1 MHKAWKRLNDDFQL
15 SIITM
20 VGVCSVAGIAPYA
33 LYRLYDG
40 NWLVSVVDTSLVLN
54 TLAAVVY
61 AWRTGDTLRPG
72 QYLALLYSIGTV
84 VIVTKLGINGLF
96 WVYVLILF
104 NFFVVP
110 PLQSV
115 IATVSVLAILCAY
128 GLAKP
133 GVLFESDFQM
143 TSFLVTSLLA
153 SLFAF
158 AFAYRGREQRLRLS
172 ELATIDPLTGA
183 GNRRTMDSELE
194 IAFNEHSRYGVG
206 YGLLILDLDH
216 FKLVNDRYGHRA
228 GDEVLIDFVDIVRAA
243 CRQSD
248 RLFRLGGEE
257 FVLLV
262 PQVDEHGLS
271 RLANNVLADIR
282 RRLNG
287 PGGPVTVSIGGAVLS
302 EHSAIEDWL
311 HEADE
316 RLYQAKAQGRDQA
329 IISDEGANLSR
340 QVSNSS
346 SEAAVQD

>member
-1 MHKAWKRLNDDFQL
+1 MHNAWKRLSDDFQL

-33 LYRLYDG
+33 VYRLYDG
-40 NWLVSVVDTSLVLN
+40 NWLVSLVDTSLVLN
-54 TLAAVVY
+54 TLAAVIY
-61 AWRTGDTLRPG
+61 AWRTGDTIRPG
-72 QYLALLYSIGTV
+72 QYLALLYCIGTI
-84 VIVTKLGINGLF
+84 VIVTKLGMNGLF

-115 IATVSVLAILCAY
+115 IATVSVLGILCAY
-128 GLAKP
+128 GVAKP
-133 GVLFESDFQM
+133 GALFDSAFQL
-143 TSFLVTSLLA
+143 TSFLVTSLLC

-158 AFAYRGREQRLRLS
+158 AFAYRGREQRQKLS

-183 GNRRTMDSELE
+183 SNRRTMDSELE
-194 IAFNEHSRYGVG
+194 IAFNEHKRYGVG

-228 GDEVLIDFVDIVRAA
+228 GDEVLVDFVDVVRAA

-262 PQVDEHGLS
+262 PQVDERGLS

-287 PGGPVTVSIGGAVLS
+287 PGGPVTVSIGGALLS
-302 EHSAIEDWL
+302 GHSTIEDWL

-316 RLYQAKAQGRDQA
+316 RLYRAKALGRDQA
-329 IISDEGANLSR
+329 IIFDQG
-340 QVSNSS
+340 SNSS
-346 SEAAVQD
+346 TSLSNPSEAAVQD